1 MPVIASDLPPVWVE
15 AGPTVMHYTPD
26 KIDTSAGMY
35 HVATTEADHGLAA
48 AGGRLRMFVEI
59 DHGWYAGI
67 ESDIASFDGPAL
79 TGSWS
84 ERGAT
89 MTMDVASH
97 GTIEQGKLV
106 LGKRVMLGRWA
117 VGGELAPGLQVAQY
131 TSTNIP
137 NYVEPWTQSWY
148 VIEAHGIGSVWVADR
163 VSLTVEASADALH
176 PDRAQLA
183 VLVGGHLDNPFAR

>member
-35 HVATTEADHGLAA
+35 HVATTEADHGLAPT
-48 AGGRLRMFVEI
+48 GGRLRMMVAV
-59 DHGWYAGI
+59 DGSWYAGV
-67 ESDIASFDGPAL
+67 ESDYASFDGPAA

-84 ERGAT
+84 ERGTT
-89 MTMDVASH
+89 MMMSVSMQ

-106 LGKRVMLGRWA
+106 IGKRVMLGRWSLA
-117 VGGELAPGLQVAQY
+117 GEVAPGLQIAQY
-131 TSTNIP
+131 TSTDIP

-148 VIEAHGIGSVWVADR
+148 VVEGHAVGSVWIAPR

-176 PDRAQLA
+176 LDRAQLA
-183 VLVGGHLDNPFAR
+183 C